1 MAEHRIDP
9 APGQEQGRVTSL
21 DDIGWDYP
29 PWYAWA
35 GVGGIL
41 YARRPQSSP
50 PMIVRSSTTDGLRQ
64 AIEEAERER
73 GLR

>member
-1 MAEHRIDP
+1 VPTGRND
-9 APGQEQGRVTSL
+9 GEQAIMLSE
-21 DDIGWDYP
+21 IGWDYP

-41 YARRPQSSP
+41 YARRPRSSP
-50 PMIVRSSTTDGLRQ
+50 PMIVRFSTAEGLRQ
-64 AIEEAERER
+64 EIERAEVER

>member
-1 MAEHRIDP
+1 MAEQRNHDECGR
-9 APGQEQGRVTSL
+9 EQGRATRL

-41 YARRPQSSP
+41 YARRPRSSP
-50 PMIVRSSTTDGLRQ
+50 PMIVRSSTAEGLGE